1 MEHPANGNS
10 QATNFKNRQPHPYT
24 MTALKGLRVLD
35 LTHAHAG
42 PICTMYMA
50 TMGAEVIKIEPKWGE
65 MTRIFPPL
73 IKGQSPYFM
82 FLGRG
87 KKGVTL
93 DLKHPRGR
101 EIFTELV
108 KKSDVVVEN
117 FSPGTMDRLDLGWDV
132 LRGLNPGIIY
142 ASISGFGHTGPWV
155 DRRSFDPIAQAASG
169 YMWLMKDAIDPS
181 GPPLQAPDA
190 IADTIPG
197 FTCLIGILAAL
208 ISRGET
214 GRGQRVDV
222 AQMDAMIGCMQSFS
236 FWNLAGTTFQKALR
250 LNDVN
255 VSGLHETLDGYV
267 MFSLPVGRITD
278 WFRELLGV
286 EELSEELVDGWVKGK
301 TTDEVVRIL
310 VETGVPVGAI
320 MDLDEVQACP
330 QAEAR
335 GMFVKVSHPT
345 LGEITEPGF
354 PIKFSET
361 EGDPTRPA
369 PLLGEHTEEV
379 LRGVLGIKPEEVER
393 LRREAVV

>member
-1 MEHPANGNS
+1 
-10 QATNFKNRQPHPYT
+10 
-24 MTALKGLRVLD
+24 MTALKGVRVLD

-50 TMGAEVIKIEPKWGE
+50 AMGAEVIKIEPRWGE
-65 MTRIFPPL
+65 MTRMFPPL

-101 EIFTELV
+101 EIFAELV
-108 KKSDVVVEN
+108 KRSDVVVEN
-117 FSPGTMDRLDLGWDV
+117 FSPGTMDRLDLGWDT
-132 LRGLNPGIIY
+132 LRALNPRIVY

-155 DRRSFDPIAQAASG
+155 DRRSFDPIAQATSG
-169 YMWLMKDAIDPS
+169 YMWLMKDAVNPI

-208 ISRGET
+208 LHRDRT

-222 AQMDAMIGCMQSFS
+222 AQMDAMIACMQSFS
-236 FWNLAGTTFQKALR
+236 FTNLAGTTFQRALR

-255 VSGLHETLDGYV
+255 VSGLHETLDGHV
-267 MFSLPVGRITD
+267 MFSLPAGRITD

-286 EELSEELVDGWVKGK
+286 EELTEAVVRDWVRTR
-301 TTDEVVRIL
+301 TTEEVVQAL
-310 VETGVPVGAI
+310 VGAGVPVGAVR
-320 MDLDEVQACP
+320 DLGQVQACP
-330 QAEAR
+330 QAAAR
-335 GMFVKVSHPT
+335 EMFVKVSHPV
-345 LGEITEPGF
+345 LGEIVEPGF

-361 EGDPTRPA
+361 MGDPTLPA
-369 PLLGEHTEEV
+369 PLLGEHTAQ
-379 LRGVLGIKPEEVER
+379 VLGDVLGMKPDEVEA
-393 LRREAVV
+393 LRKEGVV